1 MLTITDVTLRL
12 GGHEI
17 LEGASAAL
25 SSGWRVGLVGRNGA
39 GKSTLLALIS
49 GELQP
54 DRGEV
59 ELASRTRVGLVA
71 QEAPG
76 GDQTPLEHVLAC
88 DTERARLLAAAEDEA
103 TDAGEIAEIHERLAA
118 MAAESAPA
126 RAASILHGLG
136 FDAATQARP
145 LSSFSGGW
153 RMRVALAG
161 ALFAEPDLLLLD
173 EPTNHLDLEASLWL
187 EAFLRRWPRGLLLVS
202 HDRNV
207 LNAVS
212 THILHLHDGALTIY
226 PGDYDRFER
235 VRAERMEQAAAQ
247 ASRQAA
253 RARHLQSFVD
263 RFRAKASKARQ
274 AQSRIKMLE
283 KLEGQRVD
291 LERDDPAIRLRFP
304 APAELRP
311 PLISM
316 EGASVG
322 YAPGAPILRRLDLRL
337 DPDDRIALV
346 GANGN
351 GKSTLAK
358 LLSGRLAPLSGIVN
372 RAPRLEVGFF
382 AQHQIEDMRPART
395 AFQHLCEALPREL
408 PEQVRARL
416 GGFGFSGDKADLA
429 VGELSGGE
437 RARLNFALV
446 TCNKP
451 SLLIL
456 DEPTNHLDI
465 PSREAL
471 VDAINE
477 FEGAVVLVT
486 HDLHLIEL
494 SMDRLWLVADGG
506 VKSFDGDVEEYRALV
521 LGDRSARG
529 DQATRAAREEAPAV
543 SARERRAAAAGR
555 RQALAPLRNAAR
567 DAEKDVARLD
577 AERASLEAQLA
588 DPALY
593 ADAARAATLARRRG
607 EVTSALAAAEE
618 RWLALAEELEKAGRD
633 EG

>member
-76 GDQTPLEHVLAC
+76 SDQTPLEHVLAC

-118 MAAESAPA
+118 MAADSAPA

-395 AFQHLCEALPREL
+395 AFQHLSEALPREL

-607 EVTSALAAAEE
+607 EVASALAAAEE

>member
-39 GKSTLLALIS
+39 GKSTLLALVS

-54 DRGEV
+54 DRGEI

-71 QEAPG
+71 QEAPVG
-76 GDQTPLEHVLAC
+76 ADTPIEHVLAC
-88 DTERARLLAAAEDEA
+88 DTERARLLAAAADEA
-103 TDAGEIAEIHERLAA
+103 TDAGELADIHERLAA
-118 MAAESAPA
+118 IAADSAPA

-136 FDAATQARP
+136 FDAAMQARP

-212 THILHLHDGALTIY
+212 THILHLHDGALALY

-283 KLEGQRVD
+283 KLESQRIDV
-291 LERDDPAIRLRFP
+291 ERDDPAIRLRFP
-304 APAELRP
+304 APLELRP
-311 PLISM
+311 PLVSM

-337 DPDDRIALV
+337 DPDDRVALV

-358 LLSGRLAPLSGIVN
+358 LLSGRLAPLSGLVT
-372 RAPRLEVGFF
+372 RAPKLEVGFF
-382 AQHQIEDMRPART
+382 AQHQIEEMRPART
-395 AFQHLCEALPREL
+395 AFQHLSDALPREL

-416 GGFGFSGDKADLA
+416 GAFGFSGDKADLP

-446 TCNKP
+446 TCNRP

-471 VDAINE
+471 VDAIND

-529 DQATRAAREEAPAV
+529 DQASRAARDEAPAA

-555 RQALAPLRNAAR
+555 RQALAPLRKAAQE
-567 DAEKDVARLD
+567 AEKQVARLD
-577 AERASLEAQLA
+577 AERAALEAQLA

-607 EVTSALAAAEE
+607 ELASSLAAAEE
-618 RWLALAEELEKAGRD
+618 RWLALAEELETAER
-633 EG
+633 EGT